1 MFSFGVAHPG
11 PFFRLLS
18 RFQKGVNKLQFGA
31 RKRSTLWPEDKFF
44 KSNIMDAL
52 TVLYLFVTL
61 IMSSEYLPIGTK
73 ETVVLPHIHG
83 IFPTHFNRNG
93 T

>member
-1 MFSFGVAHPG
+1 MARRQV
-11 PFFRLLS
+11 
-18 RFQKGVNKLQFGA
+18 FQIQHHGCLD
-31 RKRSTLWPEDKFF
+31 ST
-44 KSNIMDAL
+44 
-52 TVLYLFVTL
+52 LFVTL